1 MPGLQGGKAVVF
13 PGGSGGKIAGQQQH
27 VADSCS
33 IRIRKVVCLSC
44 WGLFAIFFALINNEL
59 HLLIEVS
66 NQWSSLPGDKCCQC
80 VPFAQ
85 ISFD

>member
-44 WGLFAIFFALINNEL
+44 GAFLPSFL
-59 HLLIEVS
+59 H
-66 NQWSSLPGDKCCQC
+66 
-80 VPFAQ
+80 
-85 ISFD
+85 